1 MTVRLRPAAPTSAAT
16 LSPEAIATG
25 ERLVAVA
32 DELVS
37 TGGAAVRSA
46 DVLAALLEG
55 AHLDGALA
63 VLTELRPTASDL
75 FNAFVYARAGT
86 SGHEGLHAALAQR
99 FTPVALPG
107 EPLRAPDLLA
117 GDLVV
122 RVARGEHWGQLG
134 VVVEPL
140 LHAASEAGGRR
151 AGGYLAL
158 REWSPRALSQDA
170 PVLRRV
176 ADERGLLLPDT
187 LVLRVRSAPSSDS
200 AVAPGL
206 LVPGEYDAYAETPSA
221 VVHPTIRRGSRGA
234 VVREAQTR
242 LNTVHARNLAQGIPG
257 LRSAPLAV
265 DGVFGQL
272 TQNAVISFQQQ
283 AFPNEPREWDGI
295 IGPKTWEKLH
305 AASSGST
312 PVVPVPVPPVPVPV
326 PPVPVPPVPVPPV
339 PATTVDRRLTR
350 AEVLRWFPTGMDTQG
365 QPLGRITSNNRV
377 IHLIRGRATFD
388 AMLRA
393 MRTATGPGHFIYLMG
408 WWLTDSFVFAGGTTI
423 GQVFTNAS
431 RAGVAVRA
439 LLWDQFG
446 RQNSA
451 EVDNINAMPNGAA
464 ILDNRTLIFGS
475 HHQKV
480 LIVNGR
486 EGLYAFCGGIDLNP
500 DRINTVTT
508 GTFSSGG
515 AGSPLHD
522 VHCQIQGPAA
532 FDLLQIFHQRWN
544 DHPDHGALDRRK
556 GAPPTVPSPGPISGA
571 REWVQ
576 IGRTFGNGNNHR
588 GIDSD
593 NFGTRPRGYTFLRG
607 RNGEQTVKRMVLHA
621 IAQARRFIYME
632 EQYLVSLEIRDALIR
647 ALPNIAHLTILIP
660 DGSISDLPQGNFR
673 RREFIRPL
681 KAAGGGK
688 VRVFHPFPPR
698 APFGYVHAKMWV
710 FDDEYA
716 IIGSANCNRRGYTHD
731 SEVIAGI
738 VDEGSGEDMWMPHR
752 LRVDLWSLHLNVP
765 PRDVIDGVASAGLW
779 LRPVGAGRVE
789 PHDENAGIERVHTD
803 TSWNNVVDPDG
814 S

>member
-1 MTVRLRPAAPTSAAT
+1 MTVRLRPAARPSEAT
-16 LSPEAIATG
+16 LSPVAIDAG

-32 DELVS
+32 ESLVA
-37 TGGAAVRSA
+37 TGATVRSA
-46 DVLAALLEG
+46 DVLGSLLEV
-55 AHLDGALA
+55 AYRDDPLA
-63 VLTELRPTASDL
+63 SLTKLRPTASDI
-75 FNAFVYARAGT
+75 FNVFVYPGGGA
-86 SGHEGLHAALAQR
+86 SGRGRLHDTLAHR
-99 FTPVALPG
+99 LTPVVMPG
-107 EPLRAPDLLA
+107 DRLGAEDLLA
-117 GDLVV
+117 GDIVV
-122 RVARGEHWGQLG
+122 RVARGERWGQIG
-134 VVVEPL
+134 VVTDPQVRT
-140 LHAASEAGGRR
+140 AAEDGSQR

-158 REWSPRALSQDA
+158 REWSPLVLSQES
-170 PVLRRV
+170 PTLRRV
-176 ADERGLLLPDT
+176 TDADGRLLPDT
-187 LVLRVRSAPSSDS
+187 LVLRVQSTTDRVRPAASTS
-200 AVAPGL
+200 
-206 LVPGEYDAYAETPSA
+206 LVPGEYAEAPNPT
-221 VVHPTIRRGSRGA
+221 VHPTIRRGSRG
-234 VVREAQTR
+234 VLVREAQTR
-242 LNTVHARNLAQGIPG
+242 LNTVHARNLAQGRPG
-257 LRSAPLAV
+257 LRGAPLEV
-265 DGVFGQL
+265 DGVFGQA
-272 TQNAVISFQQQ
+272 TQNAVVSFQQQ

-305 AASSGST
+305 VASSGT
-312 PVVPVPVPPVPVPV
+312 IPVVPPVPR
-326 PPVPVPPVPVPPV
+326 PPA
-339 PATTVDRRLTR
+339 PATIVDRRLTR
-350 AEVLRWFPTGMDTQG
+350 AEILRWFPTGMDTQG

-377 IHLIRGRATFD
+377 VHLIRGRATFD

-408 WWLTDSFVFAGGTTI
+408 WWLTDSFAFAGGMTI
-423 GQVFTNAS
+423 QQVFAS
-431 RAGVAVRA
+431 ASQAGVAVRA

-451 EVDNINAMPNGAA
+451 EVDNINTLPNGAA
-464 ILDNRTLIFGS
+464 ILDNRTLNFGS

-500 DRINTVTT
+500 DRINSVTT

-544 DHPDHGALDRRK
+544 DHPGHSTLDRRK
-556 GAPPTVPSPGPISGA
+556 GAPPTVPAPGPIRGA

-588 GIDSD
+588 GIDSE

-607 RNGEQTVKRMVLHA
+607 RTGEQTVKRMVLHA
-621 IAQARRFIYME
+621 IAHARRFIYME

-681 KAAGGGK
+681 KAAGSSK

-698 APFGYVHAKMWV
+698 APFGYVHSKMWV

-731 SEVIAGI
+731 SEVVAGI

-765 PRDVIDGVASAGLW
+765 PHDVIDGVASAGLW
-779 LRPVGAGRVE
+779 LRPVGSGRVE

-803 TSWNNVVDPDG
+803 ASWNSVIDPDG